1 MNTSKLLL
9 ELVWW
14 ILTLVLVVL
23 VMLPVYNNV
32 GADYPFYV
40 ANIVFITVS
49 VTFIR
54 YIFLLKHHWL
64 SMAKWIKVLFIF
76 IPIPIFFY
84 LTGAFY
90 NFQSFSDEVGLTSLV
105 EGIPYKDQ
113 LRLSKYIR
121 VEMVFFFAAAF
132 IANFLMPFRMIVSI
146 WREINKGT
154 H

>member
-1 MNTSKLLL
+1 MQSNKVIL
-9 ELVWW
+9 EIVWW
-14 ILTLVLVVL
+14 ALTLVLIVL
-23 VMLPVYNNV
+23 ILLPIYSKI
-32 GADYPFYV
+32 GTRYPFYV
-40 ANIVFITVS
+40 SNIAFIIIST
-49 VTFIR
+49 TFIR

-64 SMAKWIKVLFIF
+64 SSAKWIKVLFVF

-90 NFQSFSDEVGLTSLV
+90 DFQSFSDEVSLTSLV
-105 EGIPYKDQ
+105 QDIPYKEQ
-113 LRLSKYIR
+113 IHMTKYMR

-132 IANFLMPFRMIVSI
+132 IANLMMPLRMVISL